1 MTNLPEETP
10 TFETDDV
17 RANRAIEN
25 GQGVGA
31 RELAAQRDAGG
42 VVTPDEDSDSEIGVS
57 VNAGD
62 KDALD
67 QSVGVQGAADDEEQ
81 LAPTSDA

>member
-1 MTNLPEETP
+1 MADLPKETP
-10 TFETDDV
+10 TFQTDEV

-42 VVTPDEDSDSEIGVS
+42 VVTPDEDADSEIGVS
-57 VNAGD
+57 VNAD
-62 KDALD
+62 EEALD
-67 QSVGVQGAADDEEQ
+67 ESVGAQGAADDEEQ
-81 LAPTSDA
+81 LAPTNDA